1 MAGLRIAALASA
13 ALLAASASAVLA
25 QDDDEACWKL
35 VDSLC
40 GPTSVGECFVSM
52 AQWSAIPDSCLG
64 PVQTAI
70 EMEREANAE
79 QASEAA
85 LPAKGRSWGGHL
97 RAGPGQDFKSLGA
110 LSEGQP
116 VTILERTDVLFQDLP
131 WFRIRTAT
139 AEGFTWGGILCAIDT
154 PLDGVYLVCD

>member
-1 MAGLRIAALASA
+1 MARLRVAVLALAAIATGASA
-13 ALLAASASAVLA
+13 ALA
-25 QDDDEACWKL
+25 QDDDEACWTL
-35 VDSLC
+35 VRNLC

-70 EMEREANAE
+70 EMEREALAE
-79 QASEAA
+79 QAAAA

-97 RAGPGQDFKSLGA
+97 RLGPGQHFKSLGA
-110 LSEGQP
+110 LTEGQP
-116 VTILERTDVLFQDLP
+116 VTILERTDVLFQNLP

-154 PLDGVYLVCD
+154 PIDGVYLVCD